1 MSDANKLSE
10 NASVEDILEAKRR
23 ARDRQVEAVYAADQ
37 ESLERAAKAS
47 KAIKAALRGN
57 APIPRP
63 QRFSSLDREE

>member
-37 ESLERAAKAS
+37 ESLERAAKA
-47 KAIKAALRGN
+47 IKAVLRGN

>member
-1 MSDANKLSE
+1 MSDDNKLSE
-10 NASVEDILEAKRR
+10 KLSVEDILEVKRR

-37 ESLERAAKAS
+37 ENLERAA

-63 QRFSSLDREE
+63 QRFCSLDREE